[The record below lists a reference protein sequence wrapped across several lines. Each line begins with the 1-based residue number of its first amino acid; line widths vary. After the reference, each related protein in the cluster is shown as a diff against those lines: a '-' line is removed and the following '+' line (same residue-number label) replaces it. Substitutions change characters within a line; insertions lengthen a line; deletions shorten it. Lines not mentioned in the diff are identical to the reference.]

1 MTASTNKWLRQIS
14 FSAVLTLL
22 SVGLPAQ
29 TSQDAPLPADFAT
42 AQTAFIGS
50 AGAPALVPNEKP
62 VVGII
67 YDSFYRQLNTWNR
80 YKITAS
86 PKDADLAFEISM
98 QTVADMSYMQLNI
111 REVKTNVLLWTLH
124 EHVAGAIREKTF
136 QHRVDVCVGQLIE
149 DLKLLAAG
157 KQPVTSTSPAASKQP

>member
-1 MTASTNKWLRQIS
+1 
-14 FSAVLTLL
+14 
-22 SVGLPAQ
+22 
-29 TSQDAPLPADFAT
+29 
-42 AQTAFIGS
+42 
-50 AGAPALVPNEKP
+50 
-62 VVGII
+62 
-67 YDSFYRQLNTWNR
+67 
-80 YKITAS
+80 
-86 PKDADLAFEISM
+86 
-98 QTVADMSYMQLNI
+98 MQLNI